1 MTQTAI
7 QCIPFGSPAKEI
19 REIFACGIRNPES
32 TVWNPESKT
41 VSVYTFLYMGRYLA
55 LFISHYEQ
63 FSLSHTRNGEIY
75 RFVTLTFTSLDKI
88 VICYHSDIHYPHL
101 ILYSIMDGFLF
112 SLCVKLFKKLF
123 SSQGEIPCMVEPDY

>member
-19 REIFACGIRNPES
+19 REIFAYGIRNPES
-32 TVWNPESKT
+32 TAWNPESKT

-63 FSLSHTRNGEIY
+63 FSLSHTHKWRDLLICDFNFYISGQNRKLLSFRYILSSFN
-75 RFVTLTFTSLDKI
+75 FV
-88 VICYHSDIHYPHL
+88 
-101 ILYSIMDGFLF
+101 LYYGWIFF
-112 SLCVKLFKKLF
+112 SLCVILFKKVF
-123 SSQGEIPCMVEPDY
+123 SSQGEIPCMV